1 MPRTTPPPMSL
12 TLSFLRLAQGWSQT
26 ELGEAA
32 GISPNLLSDYE
43 RGRKTLSRQRL
54 ERLVATMGLP
64 TGTID
69 AALGFLREVYAA
81 PAGSGSPSDEQRR
94 RIEAL
99 AADLGSG
106 MESFVRQ
113 AMSHFTAAGRAERER
128 ARAEALWE
136 SLRRRKPAE
145 RRRLVEEKPE
155 LRSWALCELI
165 CRESMEAGRDNAD
178 RAVELAELAL
188 RIADMTSAE
197 ETWRS
202 RLQGYAWAHVG
213 NARRVRSDLPGAEEA
228 FNRAGSHWRAGA
240 ASSASFLDEAVVLGL
255 EASFLRG
262 QRRLTEA
269 LELLD
274 RALAVDQGYLTKH
287 LLLNKANTLLVLGD
301 VEEAVAT
308 LRRVAPLVEAEGQ
321 PQLLLALRFNLA
333 VNLWFLGRYAE
344 VIGLLTD
351 LRKLAVGVGNELD
364 LVRLRW
370 LEGRIAAGLGRRDE
384 ALMALSRVRE
394 EFVSREIA
402 YDAALVSLELA
413 NLHLEEGRTAE
424 VRNLARQMMWVFHT
438 QGVPREALAA
448 LKLFCEAAERE
459 TVTLDLARRLA
470 EYLFRAQN
478 DPNLRFEGAA

>member
-1 MPRTTPPPMSL
+1 MSL

-26 ELGEAA
+26 DLGEAA

-54 ERLVATMGLP
+54 ERLVATMGVP
-64 TGTID
+64 APTID
-69 AALGFLREVYAA
+69 AVLGFLREVYAVPAA
-81 PAGSGSPSDEQRR
+81 PGHPSDEQRR
-94 RIEAL
+94 RIEIL
-99 AADLGSG
+99 AADLGSSV
-106 MESFVRQ
+106 ESFVRQ
-113 AMSHFTAAGRAERER
+113 AMAHFTAAGRAERER

-145 RRRLVEEKPE
+145 RRRLMEEKPE

-165 CRESMEAGRDNAD
+165 CRESIEAAHSNAD
-178 RAVELAELAL
+178 RAVDLAELAV
-188 RIADMTSAE
+188 RIAELMPGE
-197 ETWRS
+197 EARRS
-202 RLQGYAWAHVG
+202 RLQGYAWAFLG

-228 FNRAGSHWRAGA
+228 FRRSGKLWKAGEGVSA
-240 ASSASFLDEAVVLGL
+240 APLNEVRLLDL
-255 EASFLRG
+255 EASLRRAQG
-262 QRRLTEA
+262 RFTEA

-274 RALAVDQGYLTKH
+274 RALATDRGELTKRLMLKRSTI
-287 LLLNKANTLLVLGD
+287 LLARGD
-301 VEEAVAT
+301 FEEAVAA
-308 LRRVAPLVEAEGQ
+308 LRQTAPLVDAGDE
-321 PQLLLALRFNLA
+321 PQLLLVLRFNLA

-344 VIGLLTD
+344 VKGTLPE
-351 LRKLAVGVGNELD
+351 LRKLAAGVGNELD

-384 ALMALSRVRE
+384 ALSALSRVRE

-413 NLHLEEGRTAE
+413 NLHLEEGRTIE
-424 VRNLARQMMWVFHT
+424 VRNLARQMMWIFQA

-459 TVTLDLARRLA
+459 AVTLDLARRLA

>member
-1 MPRTTPPPMSL
+1 
-12 TLSFLRLAQGWSQT
+12 
-26 ELGEAA
+26 
-32 GISPNLLSDYE
+32 
-43 RGRKTLSRQRL
+43 
-54 ERLVATMGLP
+54 
-64 TGTID
+64 
-69 AALGFLREVYAA
+69 
-81 PAGSGSPSDEQRR
+81 
-94 RIEAL
+94 
-99 AADLGSG
+99 
-106 MESFVRQ
+106 
-113 AMSHFTAAGRAERER
+113 
-128 ARAEALWE
+128 
-136 SLRRRKPAE
+136 
-145 RRRLVEEKPE
+145 
-155 LRSWALCELI
+155 
-165 CRESMEAGRDNAD
+165 
-178 RAVELAELAL
+178 
-188 RIADMTSAE
+188 
-197 ETWRS
+197 
-202 RLQGYAWAHVG
+202 
-213 NARRVRSDLPGAEEA
+213 
-228 FNRAGSHWRAGA
+228 
-240 ASSASFLDEAVVLGL
+240 
-255 EASFLRG
+255 
-262 QRRLTEA
+262 

-274 RALAVDQGYLTKH
+274 RALAVDRGYLTKH

-384 ALMALSRVRE
+384 ALSALSRVRE

-424 VRNLARQMMWVFHT
+424 VRNLARQMMWVFHA

-459 TVTLDLARRLA
+459 AVTLDLARRLA